1 MRVGLRIL
9 RPETVE
15 WLGEELRRGE
25 LSRAALGRG
34 LCLRDG
40 WRNRRGELCAASARK
55 ALPRLASGLGLS
67 LPPAQGG
74 PPRRGCGPL
83 VDGSRLEL
91 TEFCGSLSALG
102 EVRLVLA
109 DTASSRQRCAR
120 LLELAHPLGRGRAP
134 GCRLVYLLESA
145 LGAVGVLS
153 FVSAPLRLGPR
164 DAHLGWD
171 GRTRGFHIEQVVSND
186 RFLVLPG
193 VRVPHLASHVLG
205 RATARL
211 ATDWE
216 SRHGVRPVLVETC
229 VESSRPATSYR
240 AAGWSYVGRTSGRPP
255 GSAVASDPKGV
266 WLRGLSAGWEAS
278 LRRPPVRAPGS
289 FPALALSDEAS
300 WSRCEFARSDLV
312 DGRLR
317 SRLERLGA
325 AWERHPGAPLP
336 AVFPGSAEQQA
347 AYRFLHN
354 KQVAADD
361 ILQPHREALVERC
374 RPASAVLLVQ
384 DTTTLNYTGLADS
397 TRGLG
402 PLQERTNSARGLFVH
417 AAVAFTEGRRA
428 LGVSG
433 LETWAR
439 PEVEPAAE
447 REKESRRWFRGFDQG
462 RALGRACP
470 QTRVVVVGDR
480 ESDIYALLKWQAE
493 HADEAGLVV
502 RANASRRRR
511 VQVWDP
517 QLRATM
523 LRTLESQPDF
533 ETPVRTGRVVH
544 IGAQG
549 GKRARKAR
557 TALTE
562 LRIGQVELQPPNERL
577 DDGPVSAWVVRV
589 LETDPPAEHEPLEWL
604 LVSSEGAPTAEW
616 AERIVGWYE
625 ARWGIEEYFRVLKS
639 GTRIEDRRLQE
650 TDALVKCLAFDAIT
664 AWRVCSLDRYAR
676 DAPDTPATEVL
687 SDDERQVIG
696 TVVRAERLLPP
707 TEREKPF
714 APDIRT
720 WVLMLARMAGWRPSK
735 RSPLPGNQVMW
746 RACVQLGTMV
756 RLMQAARAP

>member
-1 MRVGLRIL
+1 M
-9 RPETVE
+9 
-15 WLGEELRRGE
+15 
-25 LSRAALGRG
+25 
-34 LCLRDG
+34 RDG

-67 LPPAQGG
+67 LPPAQPG

-83 VDGSRLEL
+83 VDGSRLAL

-102 EVRLVLA
+102 AVRLVLA
-109 DTASSRQRCAR
+109 DTAALRQQCAR
-120 LLELAHPLGRGRAP
+120 LLMLAHPLGRGRAP

-145 LGAVGVLS
+145 LGPVGVLS

-171 GRTRGFHIEQVVSND
+171 GRTRGLHIERVVSND

-278 LRRPPVRAPGS
+278 LRRPPARAPGS

-374 RPASAVLLVQ
+374 RSAAAVLLVQ

-417 AAVAFTEGRRA
+417 AAVAFTEDRPAGRARAARMAAGVERGRRA

-439 PEVEPAAE
+439 PEVEPAAQ

-523 LRTLESQPDF
+523 LRTLGIAAGLRDAGADRSGGAHR
-533 ETPVRTGRVVH
+533 RTGREA
-544 IGAQG
+544 GA
-549 GKRARKAR
+549 
-557 TALTE
+557 
-562 LRIGQVELQPPNERL
+562 
-577 DDGPVSAWVVRV
+577 
-589 LETDPPAEHEPLEWL
+589 
-604 LVSSEGAPTAEW
+604 EGAYGADRVAHRASGIAA
-616 AERIVGWYE
+616 AER
-625 ARWGIEEYFRVLKS
+625 
-639 GTRIEDRRLQE
+639 
-650 TDALVKCLAFDAIT
+650 
-664 AWRVCSLDRYAR
+664 
-676 DAPDTPATEVL
+676 
-687 SDDERQVIG
+687 
-696 TVVRAERLLPP
+696 
-707 TEREKPF
+707 
-714 APDIRT
+714 
-720 WVLMLARMAGWRPSK
+720 
-735 RSPLPGNQVMW
+735 
-746 RACVQLGTMV
+746 
-756 RLMQAARAP
+756 AAR

>member
-1 MRVGLRIL
+1 MRIGLRIL
-9 RPETVE
+9 QPETVE
-15 WLGEELRRGE
+15 WLRGALERGE
-25 LSRAALGRG
+25 QSRASLGRE
-34 LCLRDG
+34 LCARDG
-40 WRNRRGELCAASARK
+40 WRNARGALCAASARK
-55 ALPRLASGLGLS
+55 ALPRLAAALGLS
-67 LPPAQGG
+67 LPPAQPG
-74 PPRRGCGPL
+74 PLRRGCGPAACASGL
-83 VDGSRLEL
+83 PL
-91 TEFCGSLSALG
+91 TAFSGSLAALG
-102 EVRLVLA
+102 AVGVRVA
-109 DTASSRQRCAR
+109 DTAAERRLCGR
-120 LLELAHPLGRGRAP
+120 LLEACHPLGRSRAP
-134 GCRLVYLLESA
+134 GCRLTYLLEAESGV
-145 LGAVGVLS
+145 LGVLS

-171 GRTRGFHIEQVVSND
+171 DRTRGLHIGQVVSND
-186 RFLVLPG
+186 RFLLLPS

-205 RATARL
+205 RAVGRL
-211 ATDWE
+211 ASDWS

-229 VESSRPATSYR
+229 VEASRPATSYR
-240 AAGWSYVGRTSGRPP
+240 AAGWECVGRTAGRPP
-255 GSAVASDPKGV
+255 GSAAPVAPKGV
-266 WLRGLSAGWEAS
+266 WLRGLESGWAET
-278 LRRPPVRAPGS
+278 LRRPAVRAPGS
-289 FPALALSDEAS
+289 YPALGAEDAS
-300 WSRCEFARSDLV
+300 CWARREFGRSDLA

-317 SRLERLGA
+317 SRLERLGG

-354 KQVAADD
+354 KKVHGDD

-374 RPASAVLLVQ
+374 RQESAVLLVQ
-384 DTTTLNYTGLADS
+384 DTTTLNYTGLKES
-397 TRGLG
+397 TQGLG

-417 AAVAFTEGRRA
+417 AAVAFSEGRRA

-439 PEVEPAAE
+439 PEAEPETE

-470 QTRVVVVGDR
+470 HTRVVVVGDR

-493 HADEAGLVV
+493 HAAEAGLVV

-517 QLRATM
+517 HLRATM
-523 LRTLESQPDF
+523 LRTLGSQPDF
-533 ETPVRTGRVVH
+533 ETPVRTGRAVR

-549 GKRARKAR
+549 GKRARRKR
-557 TALTE
+557 TAVTE
-562 LRIGQVELQPPNERL
+562 LCIGQVALQPPKERP
-577 DDGPVSAWVVRV
+577 DDGPVTAWVVRV
-589 LETDPPAEHEPLEWL
+589 LETDPPAGQAPLEWL
-604 LVSSEGAPTAEW
+604 LVSSEGGPTAEW

-650 TDALVKCLAFDAIT
+650 ADALVKCLAFDAIT

-676 DAPDTPATEVL
+676 DAPDTPADEVL
-687 SDDERQVIG
+687 TDDERQVIG

-707 TEREKPF
+707 AERGKPF
-714 APDIRT
+714 PPDIRS
-720 WVLMLARMAGWRPSK
+720 WVVLLARMAGWHPSK

-746 RACVQLGTMV
+746 RACVQLRTMA